1 MLHHSKSIAGCKSYN
16 KLVSRQRARIRQLSA
31 DKSSLAVAC
40 KSLQAKNDKN
50 ELESAEY
57 KSKFKSLQREYE
69 SLCNTKSWLYT
80 APIRKLL
87 DRAIKV
93 PQQVRHWTESFCRF
107 IASVGS
113 LLGFPANDWVETA
126 NRFKGNIAVVLTMI
140 ENADKNGQPAMQ
152 LAEFLSANGYLV
164 ICAYW
169 QEGSEGKAKLTSA
182 RHATIVTVHQDEFVA
197 RLSQLHPE
205 KGSAP
210 LCFIA
215 APCPSMVRQLPALRS
230 AGFSIV
236 IDLMQDWEA
245 SHVKGQSAWYEKEV
259 EEQAVLSADKVVV
272 SPPLEQKFS
281 HLRADIVC
289 INNDAAAAVGP
300 QMMTEDRCTQ
310 LLRQTT
316 GTLYMRNIYA

>member
-1 MLHHSKSIAGCKSYN
+1 MLHHSKSITGCKSYN

-31 DKSSLAVAC
+31 DTFSLAAAC

-50 ELESAEY
+50 ELAFAEC
-57 KSKFKSLQREYE
+57 KSKCKSVQREYE

-93 PQQVRHWTESFCRF
+93 PQQARHWAESFYRC
-107 IASVGS
+107 IASAGR
-113 LLGFPANDWVETA
+113 LLGLPANDWVETA
-126 NRFKGNIAVVLTMI
+126 NRFKGNIAVVLAMI
-140 ENADKNGQPAMQ
+140 ENGDKSGQPSMQ

-164 ICAYW
+164 VFAYW
-169 QEGSEGKAKLTSA
+169 QEGSTGKAKLAFT
-182 RHATIVTVHQDEFVA
+182 RHATIVTVRQDEFVA
-197 RLSQLHPE
+197 RLSTLHPE
-205 KGSAP
+205 KRSAP

-245 SHVKGQSAWYEKEV
+245 SHVKGASAWYEKEI

-289 INNDAAAAVGP
+289 INNDAAAAVDP
-300 QMMTEDRCTQ
+300 QMTAEDRCTQ

-316 GTLYMRNIYA
+316 GALYMRNIYA